1 MAHPREG
8 WQGHGAPRKLTRRSF
23 LQGSGALAA
32 LGALGATPLLEGCA
46 SGLAG
51 SGTVPLARP
60 DHPVKW
66 PVFADNPAIKS
77 GLAPEQDATLQIYTW
92 EAYINLD
99 VVNSFA

>member
-23 LQGSGALAA
+23 LGTAGGALAA
-32 LGALGATPLLEGCA
+32 LGAAPLLQACS

-60 DHPVKW
+60 DHLML
-66 PVFADNPAIKS
+66 AI
-77 GLAPEQDATLQIYTW
+77 G
-92 EAYINLD
+92 
-99 VVNSFA
+99 